1 VGKLNIRTPSV
12 NQIAV
17 NLSGGNQQKV
27 VVAKWLFAQS
37 QILGAKVE
45 VYRLL
50 CELAAQGAAV
60 LMISSDLPELLA
72 MTDTLLTMRRGEITA
87 TLDPRQ
93 TNQEEVLRYMALG
106 ADPALDER
114 TSA

>member
-1 VGKLNIRTPSV
+1 MTKISIIG
-12 NQIAV
+12 
-17 NLSGGNQQKV
+17 SGSMV
-27 VVAKWLFAQS
+27 FAT
-37 QILGAKVE
+37 
-45 VYRLL
+45 
-50 CELAAQGAAV
+50 EL
-60 LMISSDLPELLA
+60 